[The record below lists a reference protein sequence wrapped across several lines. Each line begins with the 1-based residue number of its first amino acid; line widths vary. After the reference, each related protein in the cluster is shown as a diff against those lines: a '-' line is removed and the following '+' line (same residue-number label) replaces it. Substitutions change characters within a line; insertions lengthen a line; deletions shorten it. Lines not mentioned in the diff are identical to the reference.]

1 MGQRTRTRLL
11 EVAVELFT
19 TRGPDVA
26 VTAIAAE
33 ADCYP
38 SQVTYYFGSK
48 EALLVEA
55 ACHEL
60 VHLGARAEETAAA
73 SPDARAYIRIL
84 VEVVAPAPALS
95 LIIEAM
101 ALARRRPELAPMIA
115 EAFDRIHHEG
125 ARAYAAQQTQFGWA
139 QADAVVGSKRFWT
152 LALGVSLR
160 IAATGGDPHA
170 CVSEMLAVLNRGE
183 VKGEAK

>member
-1 MGQRTRTRLL
+1 LL

-33 ADCYP
+33 ADCFP

-55 ACHEL
+55 ACREL
-60 VHLGARAEETAAA
+60 VHLGARAEEAAAA

-101 ALARRRPELAPMIA
+101 ALTRRRPELAPMIA
-115 EAFDRIHHEG
+115 ETFDRLHREG
-125 ARAYAAQQTQFGWA
+125 ARAYATQQTQRGWA
-139 QADAVVGSKRFWT
+139 HAGAVVGSKRFWT

-170 CVSEMLAVLNRGE
+170 CVAEMLAVLSR
-183 VKGEAK
+183 EAVNGGAK